1 MNFQEL
7 NFAIDSCKQKLK
19 ATDYQAIKHSEG
31 LISDKDYKE
40 IKEQREEWRQ
50 QINELETLLPEAKA
64 EMEKALIET
73 EEEMANAEYTD
84 EYIDDT
90 DDIDSLSNG
99 DGIEEEATDE
109 T

>member
-1 MNFQEL
+1 MTKNEICWEISVL
-7 NFAIDSCKQKLK
+7 KNKLK
-19 ATDYQAIKHSEG
+19 ATDYKAIKHSEG
-31 LISDKDYKE
+31 LISDDDYEE
-40 IKEQREEWRQ
+40 IKTQREEWREA
-50 QINELETLLPEAKA
+50 INNYEEIIANE
-64 EMEKALIET
+64 EYD